1 MTEMHNKV
9 NHRRYSDQRPLTT
22 VDGVTIRHKG
32 MTEHFNWLD
41 TLCGPG
47 ALAGSGPAL
56 LLGLLMAGIAGSVVH
71 CAPMC
76 GPFVLGQVSDRLA
89 RIPAARLCES
99 ARLSSALLL
108 PYHAGRLTTYTALG
122 ALGACAGAAP
132 RSGGW
137 LGVLPALLLLVAA
150 MLFFGHALARLAPG
164 LRPVLPVLDHA
175 APGWA
180 SLVRRL
186 AGKVDRNRP
195 GGGFLLGVAL
205 GFLPCGLLYA
215 AIAAAAA
222 TGSAGGGSLAMLAF
236 GLGTVPS
243 LVAVGVAGQAAGRAW
258 HRGVAV
264 AAPVVLLANAVLL
277 GAMAWQRFAAAA

>member
-1 MTEMHNKV
+1 
-9 NHRRYSDQRPLTT
+9 
-22 VDGVTIRHKG
+22 
-32 MTEHFNWLD
+32 MTEHFAWLD

-47 ALAGSGPAL
+47 AIAGSGPAL
-56 LLGLLMAGIAGSVVH
+56 LLGLLLAGAAGSVAH

-108 PYHAGRLTTYTALG
+108 PYHAGRLTTYAALG
-122 ALGACAGAAP
+122 ALAAAAGSVP
-132 RSGGW
+132 PTGGW
-137 LGVLPALLLLVAA
+137 LGAVPGLLLLIAA
-150 MLFFGHALARLAPG
+150 LLFLGQALARLAPG
-164 LRPVLPVLDHA
+164 MRPALPA
-175 APGWA
+175 PPGWTR
-180 SLVRRL
+180 LVRRF
-186 AGKVDRNRP
+186 AGQVDRSRP

-222 TGSAGGGSLAMLAF
+222 TGSPAGGALAMLAF
-236 GLGTVPS
+236 GLGTVPG
-243 LVAVGVAGQAAGRAW
+243 LIAVGVAGQAAGRAW

-264 AAPVVLLANAVLL
+264 AAPVLLLANAALL
-277 GAMAWQRFAAAA
+277 GAMAWQRLG